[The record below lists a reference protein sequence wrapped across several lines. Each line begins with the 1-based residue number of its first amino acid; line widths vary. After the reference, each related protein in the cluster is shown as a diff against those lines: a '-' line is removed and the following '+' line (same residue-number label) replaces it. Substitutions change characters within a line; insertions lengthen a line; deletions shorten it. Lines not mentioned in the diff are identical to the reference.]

1 MTVKYTNVRLVDR
14 ETLRPRKA
22 LWDDAVFQAW
32 VGEIE
37 EELTALEGAGIAVPI
52 GGTAND
58 AQAKALKT
66 IGMSPPAT
74 HEESLRV
81 YLTLRGVVHFWRR
94 KLGQLK
100 SESEKF
106 TKLEKELNESQAGT
120 ADDVTRRG
128 SGIRRFQPTGR

>member
-1 MTVKYTNVRLVDR
+1 MKYTNKPLVDR

-22 LWDDAVFQAW
+22 LWDDDVFQTW
-32 VGEIE
+32 VSEIE

-52 GGTAND
+52 GDSANN
-58 AQAKALKT
+58 AQTMALKT
-66 IGMSPPAT
+66 IGMNAPAT
-74 HEESLRV
+74 HEDSLRV

-128 SGIRRFQPTGR
+128 SGISRFQPTGR

>member
-1 MTVKYTNVRLVDR
+1 MKYTNKPLVDR
-14 ETLRPRKA
+14 ESLRPRHS
-22 LWDDAVFQAW
+22 LWASGIFQQW
-32 VGEIE
+32 VKDIE
-37 EELTALEGAGIAVPI
+37 SELSDMETRGLLIPI
-52 GGTAND
+52 GDDHSAS
-58 AQAKALKT
+58 AKILKSV
-66 IGMSPPAT
+66 GMTTPKT
-74 HEESLRV
+74 HEDSLRV
-81 YLTLRGVVHFWRR
+81 YLSLRAVVHYWKW

>member
-1 MTVKYTNVRLVDR
+1 MTVKYTNKPLVDR
-14 ETLRPRKA
+14 ETLRPRKV
-22 LWDDAVFQAW
+22 LWDDQIFQQW

-37 EELTALEGAGIAVPI
+37 NELSALEAAGIAVPI
-52 GGTAND
+52 GGSANS
-58 AQAKALKT
+58 AQIKALEH
-66 IGMSPPAT
+66 IGMSPPGT
-74 HEESLRV
+74 GEESLRV
-81 YLTLRGVVHFWRR
+81 YLSLRGVVHFWRR

-128 SGIRRFQPTGR
+128 SGISRFHPTGR